1 MLYHLQ
7 ILDLG
12 TILNLAR
19 NLFNN
24 LQFVGQY
31 GLLAVFFA
39 HMSPSVLFIMEGVD
53 TAAVILGFN
62 PFAIVL
68 FAVLGGTIG
77 DFTWYYAG
85 FYSYRK
91 LKKIEN
97 GKAVRVA
104 KQHRRLAFLYSAFPG
119 GTTHANPPSAG
130 HLASPRTK
138 VLNEF
143 QPPQLPLSSAERPI
157 RVSHSRMEDLKLR
170 CWLL

>member
-12 TILNLAR
+12 TIINLAR

-77 DFTWYYAG
+77 DFIWYYAG

-119 GTTHANPPSAG
+119 GEILMVYAGIKHYHARDILPFVIVSNAIRSG
-130 HLASPRTK
+130 LA
-138 VLNEF
+138 VLIVTGVITFLPEIIK
-143 QPPQLPLSSAERPI
+143 QLI
-157 RVSHSRMEDLKLR
+157 F
-170 CWLL
+170 